1 MAIRKSVAAILQ
13 GVGAAAARGAKATAA
28 PSASMTFTLTNFSG
42 GAINAG
48 TVRAKIA
55 GYTGGGG
62 LTSMAVRGTDGT
74 NTVDLG
80 QVAGSGVAASWV
92 DVMEDFITDLN
103 LTSITVVVTLAAAPT
118 GGTQTADCE
127 VWGASM

>member
-1 MAIRKSVAAILQ
+1 MAINKSVAAILQ
-13 GVGAAAARGAKATAA
+13 GVGAAGARGARATATPA
-28 PSASMTFTLTNFSG
+28 ASMTFTLTNFLG
-42 GAINAG
+42 PINAG
-48 TVRAKIA
+48 TVRVKIA

-62 LTSMAVRGTDGT
+62 LTSVAVRGSDGT

-103 LTSITVVVTLAAAPT
+103 LTTVTVVVTLAAAPT
-118 GGTQTADCE
+118 GGTQTADAE

>member
-1 MAIRKSVAAILQ
+1 
-13 GVGAAAARGAKATAA
+13 
-28 PSASMTFTLTNFSG
+28 MTFTLTNFSG
-42 GAINAG
+42 GPINAG

-74 NTVDLG
+74 TVVDLG
-80 QVAGSGVAASWV
+80 QIAGSGVAASVV

-127 VWGASM
+127 VWGANM